1 MAKHSKWHN
10 IKHKKAK
17 TDAVKA
23 KVYAKVAK
31 VITVAARGW
40 KDPSMNPNLAAALE
54 KARYNSLPKHV
65 VDKAILKGAWGGEW
79 EALHEI
85 FYEAYGP
92 AWSALYIKCLTDNTN
107 RSATN
112 VRTIVNRMWGRIG
125 EPNSVSRQFQ
135 EKGVIMI
142 DGFEHKKIDKG
153 RPISDVIPFDS
164 NKLEALLLEL
174 PVEDIDYEDQVCIV
188 TTTKDNFKDVVTK
201 IQEAS
206 YHIDDADLQF
216 LADNTV
222 SLEEV
227 DEEKFENLVEMLE
240 DDEDVD
246 SVYHNVE

>member
-1 MAKHSKWHN
+1 MAKHSKRHN

-31 VITVAARGW
+31 VITVAARGG
-40 KDPSMNPNLAAALE
+40 KDPNMNPNLAAALE

-65 VDKAILKGAWGGEW
+65 VDKAILKGAGWGEG

-92 AWSALYIKCLTDNTN
+92 SWSALYIKCLTDNTN

-125 EPNSVSRQFQ
+125 EPNSVSWQFQ
-135 EKGVIMI
+135 EKWVIII

-153 RPISDVIPFDS
+153 RPMSDILPFDTE
-164 NKLEALLLEL
+164 KLEESLLAL
-174 PVEDIDYEDQVCIV
+174 PIEDIDYEDQLCVV
-188 TTTKDNFKDVVTK
+188 TTSKDNFNTVLHEIEK
-201 IQEAS
+201 AS
-206 YHIDDADLQF
+206 YHVDDADLQF

-222 SLEEV
+222 TLEWV
-227 DEEKFENLVEMLE
+227 DEEKFEKLVEMLE